1 MLENE
6 EKEIIKRLEQLEITK
21 RNLTTRLSQ
30 IREEKGL
37 QYEGFEIGDRVKIQS
52 KGKYKF
58 REATVIGIT
67 RNKITIESDTGIV
80 TWRAPKNLTVLH
92 RQEQSDAGSE

>member
-6 EKEIIKRLEQLEITK
+6 EEEIIERLKELEITK
-21 RNLTTRLSQ
+21 HNLTTRLSQ

-37 QYEGFEIGDRVKIQS
+37 QYEGFRLGDRVKIQS

-58 REATVIGIT
+58 KEATVIGIT
-67 RNKITIESDTGIV
+67 KNKITIESDTGIV
-80 TWRAPKNLTVLH
+80 TWRAPRNLTVLY
-92 RQEQSDAGSE
+92 RLE